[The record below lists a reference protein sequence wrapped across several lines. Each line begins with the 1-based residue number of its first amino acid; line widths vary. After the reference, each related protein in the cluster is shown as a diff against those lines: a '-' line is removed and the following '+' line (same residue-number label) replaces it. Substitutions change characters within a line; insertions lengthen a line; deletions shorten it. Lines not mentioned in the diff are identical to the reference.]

1 MAGLGRGQRGGG
13 GLLSEGV
20 MGGEL
25 LGALL
30 LVLLEAPQHRRALLC
45 VLPLAAL
52 QLLQLLPPAAGG
64 QAQTTVAW
72 RVRGG
77 RRAWRWPGSVAGV
90 SRPVATCL
98 RRSACPSMVETLVCF
113 SVRA

>member
-1 MAGLGRGQRGGG
+1 MNALRNRWLLVGCVGALFAAIVGWAVGSG

-52 QLLQLLPPAAGG
+52 QLLQLL
-64 QAQTTVAW
+64 
-72 RVRGG
+72 
-77 RRAWRWPGSVAGV
+77 
-90 SRPVATCL
+90 
-98 RRSACPSMVETLVCF
+98 
-113 SVRA
+113 